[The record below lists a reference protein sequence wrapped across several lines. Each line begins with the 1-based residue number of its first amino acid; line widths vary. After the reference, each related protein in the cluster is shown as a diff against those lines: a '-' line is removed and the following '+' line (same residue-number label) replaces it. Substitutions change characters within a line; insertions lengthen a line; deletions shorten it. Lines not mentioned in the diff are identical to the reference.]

1 VQAFAEALRLAPLR
15 EGAGAPYRYEREV
28 EEFLRRSPNVRG
40 NDPNVPGR
48 LQP

>member
-15 EGAGAPYRYEREV
+15 ESAGAPYRYEREV
-28 EEFLRRSPNVRG
+28 EEFLRRSPNVRRQG
-40 NDPNVPGR
+40 PDAPGR